1 MLDDWILSGAYR
13 VWGGEVNAS
22 FRKIPRSFK
31 TVKSRKL
38 GFLNYEIQITTLFGM
53 KQYKIAIFEK
63 KKK

>member
-1 MLDDWILSGAYR
+1 MN
-13 VWGGEVNAS
+13 VS
-22 FRKIPRSFK
+22 FRKIPRSFR

-38 GFLNYEIQITTLFGM
+38 GMLNYEIQITTLFGM